1 MYQKLKA
8 GTQGKSLLS
17 HTTVPYL
24 TEMQS
29 MAALFTIAKG
39 WWTDE
44 WMSEMWCIHQNGIL
58 FSTKKRGTS
67 TKELKKKETKKKK
80 KRKEI
85 LAHTPTQMN
94 LEDIDGGGLV
104 TRSQPLRPHGL

>member
-39 WWTDE
+39 RWTDE

-80 KRKEI
+80 KEEGNYS
-85 LAHTPTQMN
+85 TYTNTDEP
-94 LEDIDGGGLV
+94 
-104 TRSQPLRPHGL
+104 

>member
-8 GTQGKSLLS
+8 GTQGKSLY
-17 HTTVPYL
+17 TTVPCL

-39 WWTDE
+39 LWTDE

-67 TKELKKKETKKKK
+67 TKELKKKETIE
-80 KRKEI
+80 KEEGNSS
-85 LAHTPTQMN
+85 TYTNTDEP
-94 LEDIDGGGLV
+94 
-104 TRSQPLRPHGL
+104 